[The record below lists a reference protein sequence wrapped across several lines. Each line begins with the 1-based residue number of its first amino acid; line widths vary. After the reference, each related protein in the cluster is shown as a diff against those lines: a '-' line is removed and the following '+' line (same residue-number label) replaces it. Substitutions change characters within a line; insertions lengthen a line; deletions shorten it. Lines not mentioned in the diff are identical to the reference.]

1 MHANTALLGVALM
14 LTLTARRLL
23 LAAMAASLLI
33 AAIDTAFAQ
42 YVSNIRVL
50 KLTDYLTAFY
60 DGRPEAPPPKTDKPR
75 TWIEYGSMDLGIAT
89 YVIHR
94 GSHALVYDT
103 FPTVEQAKWVRSY
116 LERMGINRFTVV
128 NSHFHLDHVGGNE
141 AYRDDIIIASKGTR
155 DTLIE
160 RKEAIETGKM
170 WGPPP
175 VSPLILPNAVFERRM
190 DIVIGDVKVEL
201 HNVNIHTPD
210 STVAYIST
218 DKILLPGD
226 TIEDSVVF
234 ISTPDNVAEQIS
246 NLTAMQDWDI
256 ARIYPNHGNI
266 AVIRK
271 GGYDKGLIE
280 ATRIYLRNMIR
291 RAKDPDFLNISLE
304 AVIGVS
310 LDKGWISL
318 WEPYRHV
325 HEVNRKRLHDLYKD
339 KPLPVL
345 SE

>member
-1 MHANTALLGVALM
+1 MPTA
-14 LTLTARRLL
+14 TARRVQPILIAASLL
-23 LAAMAASLLI
+23 LAAMETAS
-33 AAIDTAFAQ
+33 AQ

-50 KLTDYLTAFY
+50 NLTDYLTAFY
-60 DGRPEAPPPKTDKPR
+60 DGRPEVPPPKTDKPR
-75 TWIEYGSMDLGIAT
+75 TWVEYGSMDLGIAT

-94 GSHALVYDT
+94 GSHALIYDT
-103 FPTVEQAKWVRSY
+103 FPTVEQAKWVRGY

-141 AYRDDIIIASKGTR
+141 AYSDTVIIASKATR
-155 DTLIE
+155 DTLIQ
-160 RKEAIETGKM
+160 RKEAIEAGKM
-170 WGPPP
+170 WGPPA
-175 VSPLILPNAVFERRM
+175 VRPLVLPSAVFERRM
-190 DIVIGDVKVEL
+190 DVVIGDVTVEL

-210 STVAYIST
+210 STVAYLPA
-218 DKILLPGD
+218 DKLLLPGD

-234 ISTPDNVAEQIS
+234 ISTPGNVVEQIG
-246 NLTAMQDWDI
+246 NLAAMRDWDI
-256 ARIYPNHGNI
+256 TRIYPNHGNI

-291 RAKDPDFLNISLE
+291 RAKDPGFLDMPIE
-304 AVIGVS
+304 AVIGES

-325 HEVNRKRLHDLYKD
+325 HNVNRKRLHDLYKD
-339 KPLPVL
+339 RPLPVL
-345 SE
+345 PD